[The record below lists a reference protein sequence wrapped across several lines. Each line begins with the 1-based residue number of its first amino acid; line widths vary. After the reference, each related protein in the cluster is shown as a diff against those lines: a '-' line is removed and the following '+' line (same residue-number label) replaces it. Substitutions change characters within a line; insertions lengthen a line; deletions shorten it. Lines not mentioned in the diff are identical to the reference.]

1 MTTRNV
7 VITLLGTAVIVGTAA
22 CGVSSRP
29 IAITLISP
37 SATTSIATPTS
48 PTTAPSACTDL
59 GGTVGQDQ
67 TCQVHTATSD
77 YTLDLSFP
85 VDYPDQRAVTAAL
98 TKQRDQFIDLV
109 GERPHRD
116 APYALAVTGRT
127 YRSGAPASG
136 TESLVFEEYFDT
148 GGAHP
153 ETYYESLNYDLGR
166 AAPITFDTLFEPGTD
181 PLGVLDPI

>member
-7 VITLLGTAVIVGTAA
+7 VITLLGAAVIVGTAA
-22 CGVSSRP
+22 CAVSGRP

-85 VDYPDQRAVTAAL
+85 VD
-98 TKQRDQFIDLV
+98 
-109 GERPHRD
+109 
-116 APYALAVTGRT
+116 
-127 YRSGAPASG
+127 
-136 TESLVFEEYFDT
+136 
-148 GGAHP
+148 
-153 ETYYESLNYDLGR
+153 
-166 AAPITFDTLFEPGTD
+166 
-181 PLGVLDPI
+181 